1 MKLMLPT
8 LRGRISP
15 VLDVARIFLLVDND
29 GDGRETQREFLIEN
43 TQVTTRAKKIVEIG
57 TQVLICGAISW
68 PLEALLVSA
77 GVHVIPNTCGMVDE
91 VIETFLSGQFTKQAF
106 LMPGC
111 CGKRRRRQNRHSR
124 DNQRR
129 S

>member
-1 MKLMLPT
+1 MVPI

-15 VLDVARIFLLVDND
+15 VLDVARHFLLVDTE
-29 GDGRETQREFLIEN
+29 GDESTRRRQLLLEN
-43 TQVTTRAKKIVEIG
+43 TRITARAKKIVDAG
-57 TQVLICGAISW
+57 TRVLICGAISW

-77 GVHVIPNTCGMVDE
+77 GIQVIPNTCGTVEE
-91 VIETFLSGQFTKQAF
+91 VVEAYLSGQFTEQAF

-111 CGKRRRRQNRHSR
+111 CGKRRRRRKALFPGIR
-124 DNQRR
+124 GR

>member
-1 MKLMLPT
+1 MVPT

-15 VLDVARIFLLVDND
+15 VLDVARNFLLVDTN
-29 GDGRETQREFLIEN
+29 GDKETKLCDLLIEN
-43 TQVTTRAKKIVEIG
+43 TRITTRAKKIVDLG

-68 PLEALLVSA
+68 PLESLLVSA
-77 GVHVIPNTCGMVDE
+77 GVRVIPNTCGTVEE
-91 VIETFLSGQFTKQAF
+91 VIDAFLSGRFTEHAF

-111 CGKRRRRQNRHSR
+111 CGRRRRHSYSRHPWNNRE
-124 DNQRR
+124 R